1 MVVLYCY
8 GQIFSCFI
16 FIKPLLF
23 QTQKT
28 YFLLWYWFVPNRM
41 TPYLTM
47 HENVCLCFWVFCAS
61 NLFSGFCNNS
71 TVYNINVIK
80 TGSVIVTFSQTN
92 KKRIDILSEITGCH
106 KQFLIIEISD
116 FMDNNCSH
124 PHLSNNHAYLIC
136 NPCLPFSQISYNSKK
151 I

>member
-1 MVVLYCY
+1 MHQSLEGPLQTLCFLCWSYFQDDAGHSFYIGPIGFFYYQVNDTGSWEPLVLYCY

-28 YFLLWYWFVPNRM
+28 YFLLWYWFVSNRM

-61 NLFSGFCNNS
+61 DLFSGFCNNS

-80 TGSVIVTFSQTN
+80 TGSVIFTN
-92 KKRIDILSEITGCH
+92 KQKTNWYT
-106 KQFLIIEISD
+106 FW
-116 FMDNNCSH
+116 
-124 PHLSNNHAYLIC
+124 NHWM
-136 NPCLPFSQISYNSKK
+136 S
-151 I
+151 